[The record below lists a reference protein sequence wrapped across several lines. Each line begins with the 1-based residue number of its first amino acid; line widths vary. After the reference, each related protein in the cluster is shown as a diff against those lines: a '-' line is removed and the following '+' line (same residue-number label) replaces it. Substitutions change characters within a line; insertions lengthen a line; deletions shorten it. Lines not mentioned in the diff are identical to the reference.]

1 VLHGQEQHSTLAQHM
16 AGEEEA
22 RVEQEAPEEQDRS
35 SCEDDGE
42 EEGAP

>member
-1 VLHGQEQHSTLAQHM
+1 M

-22 RVEQEAPEEQDRS
+22 HVEQETPEEQDRS